1 MKLMKMPKIYLIVLL
16 SLGFTT
22 GNSTS
27 ASASD
32 IPITDSNLYIL
43 DMSKSLN
50 TSELWLSL
58 RQSIQEKLIQP
69 FGNPKAKS
77 YSAKP
82 ASDITISTISKISAN
97 SPTFTIVSKRDSQEI
112 WGVVEKNFPKSNE
125 ARKEQI
131 IKALFAPGG
140 VWMEQSKIFSTQK
153 VNAPTK
159 PNCERAMISQMKL
172 SNWIKNT
179 SVSIQADLASNL
191 CKKLIDIANKYNEVD
206 KYLSNSTCKASDKC
220 SDVTGAILKS
230 TRFASDIYDPANK
243 SSSGLCIAIASDMLN
258 DAVSIKPKT
267 LLDSRFYALNSK
279 STVEANSAG
288 VKAAKSVGVKFPSGL
303 KTKVVIVGMGT
314 GPKPLPLD
322 RTSFLDAYW
331 NGFFTSAGISQSSQT
346 QSINKACA

>member
-27 ASASD
+27 AAASD

-77 YSAKP
+77 ISAKP

-112 WGVVEKNFPKSNE
+112 WALIDKSFPRSSE
-125 ARKEQI
+125 ARKEEI
-131 IKALFAPGG
+131 IKGLFGG
-140 VWMEQSKIFSTQK
+140 AGAWTNQSKIFSTQK
-153 VNAPTK
+153 VNAPTSSD
-159 PNCERAMISQMKL
+159 CERAMKEDIKSA
-172 SNWIKNT
+172 NWIKYT
-179 SVSIQADLASNL
+179 SVSIQSNLASNL